1 MSFPL
6 RFAALL
12 PLLIFLPAG
21 LEAQTRLYRSNGV
34 GMALEE
40 IPAARRAEY
49 EYVLEVRSQ
58 KEGRVERLYR
68 AREEVRRWEHT
79 LDLQGN
85 LRETRVL
92 RGDVAEEVQVFGG
105 DGKLLEERG
114 YEDGRLASRTLY
126 RYSGAGLSLVEVYD
140 GEGSLLYRDRYQ
152 LNGQG
157 GLRGVRREPAES
169 PGEARRDPGGP
180 IDSPAGFALVRAQN
194 RLFEERLTT
203 GEEQVLSHYDARGRL
218 RQREVWREGER
229 VVTEDYR
236 YAEERLETM
245 VQVDNRTKATMTHTY
260 DDRGQVALEE
270 VARPGAP
277 VERTR
282 YFRDGEGRPQ
292 RSIRQGERG
301 IEEWRYA
308 YDGEGR
314 LQTEEYHLKG
324 ALVKVVRY
332 EAEDRRTEELY
343 RRGAVFLRVTYQ
355 GDEKVREEVIM
366 EGLVVRVREY
376 GGQDVLHAREATD
389 GDMPAKPPRGFLE

>member
-1 MSFPL
+1 
-6 RFAALL
+6 
-12 PLLIFLPAG
+12 
-21 LEAQTRLYRSNGV
+21 
-34 GMALEE
+34 
-40 IPAARRAEY
+40 
-49 EYVLEVRSQ
+49 
-58 KEGRVERLYR
+58 
-68 AREEVRRWEHT
+68 
-79 LDLQGN
+79 
-85 LRETRVL
+85 
-92 RGDVAEEVQVFGG
+92 
-105 DGKLLEERG
+105 
-114 YEDGRLASRTLY
+114 
-126 RYSGAGLSLVEVYD
+126 
-140 GEGSLLYRDRYQ
+140 
-152 LNGQG
+152 
-157 GLRGVRREPAES
+157 
-169 PGEARRDPGGP
+169 
-180 IDSPAGFALVRAQN
+180 
-194 RLFEERLTT
+194 
-203 GEEQVLSHYDARGRL
+203 
-218 RQREVWREGER
+218 
-229 VVTEDYR
+229 
-236 YAEERLETM
+236 M
-245 VQVDNRTKATMTHTY
+245 VQVDTRTKATMTHTY